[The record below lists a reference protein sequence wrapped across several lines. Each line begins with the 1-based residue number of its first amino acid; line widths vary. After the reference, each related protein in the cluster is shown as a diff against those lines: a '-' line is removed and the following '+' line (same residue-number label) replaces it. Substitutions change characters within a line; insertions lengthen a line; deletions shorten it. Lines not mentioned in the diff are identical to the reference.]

1 MAPPRMTS
9 PRRTRGKDPV
19 EPATPIAFGSIDIG
33 DAGLAEAGPAPP
45 DPPAREAR
53 ETRVAQQEEF
63 LAEFERLL
71 RSYQNGTS
79 DDDFE
84 AMMTQILSRLTTLCH
99 TGSGSMYLAMSQVP
113 FDLVTFA
120 VAMAQGRVNLN
131 SPVEVESFTVKVKAI
146 EAKIP
151 VIALMAN
158 RGPQRS
164 QNGLQDF
171 VSTVR
176 DAATM
181 FSRLLDSVKRDRKE
195 VQDALRQET
204 EATKRAE
211 NAVKALKW
219 DNVHDTIARL
229 ETIRLLYLTPLPDA
243 RQVEFAANA
252 IKILLP
258 LDCDTDLASFKRHLS
273 SKSTILPATFDAFCT
288 LMRSFES
295 PEKRIASARRVY
307 ELATER
313 HDFAGENATLTL
325 RDRISEIDEQLS
337 KTHDTMNDASVREN
351 FHRHLSA
358 EVYQAVTD
366 IHRLLRLVFKAW
378 GLEKCSTEF
387 RSELSQLGL
396 EYASDNLLPRTM
408 DIAYA
413 AGTLRR
419 MFEDSGIR
427 RKIDGVAATVRSER
441 SVRQAAIGNTAAPVL
456 AISDDVAPASNSA
469 VCYVDDASD
478 LDLESID
485 AELLAVALAEISCDC
500 CGIKGHRVAQCERT
514 KDTIEAI
521 MALLKKQVMNVSAPT
536 SYDRLLNAVRSTMQL
551 PFPNHRRSPRF
562 RGAAD
567 GSRTAPEFR
576 R

>member
-1 MAPPRMTS
+1 MAPSRVTS

-33 DAGLAEAGPAPP
+33 DAVQAEAGPAPP
-45 DPPAREAR
+45 DSPAREAR
-53 ETRVAQQEEF
+53 EIRVARQSAI
-63 LAEFERLL
+63 LTEFEELL
-71 RSYQNGTS
+71 RSYQTGTS
-79 DDDFE
+79 EHTFSE
-84 AMMTQILSRLTTLCH
+84 MLTAIHERLSTLCH
-99 TGSGSMYLAMSQVP
+99 TGSGAMYFAMSEVP
-113 FDLVTFA
+113 FRLVTFA
-120 VAMAQGRVNLN
+120 IAVAQGRVDLN
-131 SPVEVESFTVKVKAI
+131 NPVEVETFANAIKRI
-146 EAKIP
+146 EAKMP
-151 VIALMAN
+151 VLTLMAN
-158 RGPQRS
+158 RVP
-164 QNGLQDF
+164 NNTPDGLQDF
-171 VSTVR
+171 ANTVR
-176 DAATM
+176 DSATM

-195 VQDALRQET
+195 VQDALRQEE

-219 DNVHDTIARL
+219 DNVHDSIARL
-229 ETIRLLYLTPLPDA
+229 ETIRHHYLTRLPDA
-243 RQVEFAANA
+243 RQVEFCANS

-258 LDCDTDLASFKRHLS
+258 LDADTDLASFKRHLS
-273 SKSTILPATFDAFCT
+273 SKSTTLPATFDAFCA
-288 LMRSFES
+288 LMRTFES

-358 EVYQAVTD
+358 DVYQAVTD
-366 IHRLLRLVFKAW
+366 VHRLLRLIFKAW

-387 RSELSQLGL
+387 RSELSQLAL

-441 SVRQAAIGNTAAPVL
+441 SVRQAAIGNTGAPVL
-456 AISDDVAPASNSA
+456 AISDDVAPASNSV
-469 VCYVDDASD
+469 VCYVDDT
-478 LDLESID
+478 LDLENMD

-500 CGIKGHRVAQCERT
+500 CGVKGHRVAQCERS

-521 MALLKKQVMNVSAPT
+521 IALLKKQAMTASAPT

-567 GSRTAPEFR
+567 GNRANFETR
-576 R
+576 